1 MIGVVSELRTQP
13 FDGGIQAVLEVHER
27 AIRPEAMPQFVAG
40 DDFARMFEHESK
52 NLERLILQTHTSRPL
67 TQLTRSTVQLE

>member
-1 MIGVVSELRTQP
+1 
-13 FDGGIQAVLEVHER
+13 
-27 AIRPEAMPQFVAG
+27 MPQFVAG

>member
-1 MIGVVSELRTQP
+1 MIGVVSERRTQP

-27 AIRPEAMPQFVAG
+27 AIRPEAMPQFVAR